1 MVQYCV
7 VHCPAHV
14 TRVCVPVEHFYQ
26 FPALLEN
33 WFLSCKG
40 NAQGRHVTGDMNGQQ
55 CCYDL
60 SACTSM
66 QNSNYSVKERLG
78 LHWINLIHFVV
89 ISACIH
95 SDYLSICAVLDIH
108 ITDITV
114 SHSCPRAAHYPL
126 HACAGANCLHYL
138 DISYLRWRAVRP
150 GSRGPGCCWSNC
162 STWTVPAEYLSI
174 CIFAPDRECWLFAN
188 LNKVWLLVM
197 GGGAIID
204 RKEPI
209 KYWL

>member
-1 MVQYCV
+1 MVHYCV

-40 NAQGRHVTGDMNGQQ
+40 NAQGRHFTGDMNGQQ

-78 LHWINLIHFVV
+78 LHWINLIHFV

-95 SDYLSICAVLDIH
+95 SDYIDIYLFVVGCYRYYSEPLLSTRCPPPTAPLPTACMRRCKLFALSWHFIFAMASSEARLQGTRLLLIQLQHLNSSCWISLHLNICAGPWVLVVCKSKQSLVIGYG
-108 ITDITV
+108 
-114 SHSCPRAAHYPL
+114 R
-126 HACAGANCLHYL
+126 
-138 DISYLRWRAVRP
+138 
-150 GSRGPGCCWSNC
+150 RGNHRQKGTN
-162 STWTVPAEYLSI
+162 
-174 CIFAPDRECWLFAN
+174 
-188 LNKVWLLVM
+188 
-197 GGGAIID
+197 
-204 RKEPI
+204 
-209 KYWL
+209 

>member
-1 MVQYCV
+1 
-7 VHCPAHV
+7 
-14 TRVCVPVEHFYQ
+14 
-26 FPALLEN
+26 
-33 WFLSCKG
+33 
-40 NAQGRHVTGDMNGQQ
+40 MNGQQ

-78 LHWINLIHFVV
+78 LHRINLIHFV
-89 ISACIH
+89 ISTCIH

-114 SHSCPRAAHYPL
+114 SHSCPRAAHCPL

-162 STWTVPAEYLSI
+162 SSCWISLHLNI
-174 CIFAPDRECWLFAN
+174 CAGPW
-188 LNKVWLLVM
+188 VLVVCKSKQSLVI
-197 GGGAIID
+197 GYGRRGNH
-204 RKEPI
+204 RQKGTN
-209 KYWL
+209 

>member
-1 MVQYCV
+1 
-7 VHCPAHV
+7 
-14 TRVCVPVEHFYQ
+14 
-26 FPALLEN
+26 
-33 WFLSCKG
+33 
-40 NAQGRHVTGDMNGQQ
+40 MNGQQ

-66 QNSNYSVKERLG
+66 QNSNCNYSLKERLG
-78 LHWINLIHFVV
+78 LHWINLIHFV
-89 ISACIH
+89 ISTCIH

-114 SHSCPRAAHYPL
+114 SHSCPRAAHCPL

-174 CIFAPDRECWLFAN
+174 WIFAPDRECWLFAN
-188 LNKVWLLVM
+188 LQSLVI
-197 GGGAIID
+197 GYGRRGNY
-204 RKEPI
+204 RQKGTN
-209 KYWL
+209 